1 MTTPLGTLVRGTT
14 AGAAGTLTMDLVW
27 FARYK
32 RGGGEQSFFDW
43 EFSVGLDDWSKA
55 SAPGQLGK
63 RIYEA
68 LFRRELSARYAALT
82 NNIMHW
88 SYGVGWGGLYGIL
101 AGTRPHLLSGLPFGA
116 FVWGMSYVVL
126 PPTGLYKPIWEYDL
140 PTLWQDL
147 SAHLAYGMATST
159 TLRVLSRGHER

>member
-1 MTTPLGTLVRGTT
+1 MTTPLGTLVRGLA

-32 RGGGEQSFFDW
+32 RGGGQQSFFDW

-101 AGTRPHLLSGLPFGA
+101 AGSRPHLLSGLPFGA
-116 FVWGMSYVVL
+116 FVWGTSYVVL

-140 PTLWQDL
+140 STLWQDL
-147 SAHLAYGMATST
+147 SAHLAYGMGTST
-159 TLRVLSRGHER
+159 TFGVLSRGRER